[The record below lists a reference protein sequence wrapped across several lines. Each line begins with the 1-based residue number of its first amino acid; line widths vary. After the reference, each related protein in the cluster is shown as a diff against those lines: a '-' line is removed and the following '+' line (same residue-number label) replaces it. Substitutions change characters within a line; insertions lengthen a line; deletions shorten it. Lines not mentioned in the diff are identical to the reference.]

1 MNEFILIFRHQDG
14 QKATSPEQK
23 LPVATDF
30 RLS

>member
-14 QKATSPEQK
+14 QKAASPEH